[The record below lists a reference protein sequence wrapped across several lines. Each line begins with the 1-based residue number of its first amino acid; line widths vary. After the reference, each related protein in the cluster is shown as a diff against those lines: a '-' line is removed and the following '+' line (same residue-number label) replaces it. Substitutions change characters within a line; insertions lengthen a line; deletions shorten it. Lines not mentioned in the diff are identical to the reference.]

1 MFTITDGYS
10 RTECRCVYEQIIH
23 VLVATDNLGIE
34 SVSHN
39 NQDDGNAQY
48 EKKEE
53 STDYLKQPCCQLF

>member
-1 MFTITDGYS
+1 MFTITDGYG

-23 VLVATDNLGIE
+23 GLVATDNRSIE

-39 NQDDGNAQY
+39 DQDDGYAQY

-53 STDYLKQPCCQLF
+53 RNDYLKQPCCQLF